1 MHDSM
6 YYLNWVM
13 DFFRAGFAHVN
24 AMLGLLIALYSAWRM
39 ADWKD
44 LWKLALGAVLI
55 HVIAMVL
62 VPMIDH
68 DAPFRLPPL
77 LEVGFW
83 QFLVALYLGY
93 LVAIAALFFVKT
105 TVFKGSGGEAHA
117 HH

>member
-6 YYLNWVM
+6 YYVNWVL

-39 ADWKD
+39 PDWRE

-55 HVIAMVL
+55 HIIAMVL

-77 LEVGFW
+77 LNLSFW
-83 QFLVALYLGY
+83 QFALALYLGY
-93 LVAIAALFFVKT
+93 IVAIAALFFVKSN
-105 TVFKGSGGEAHA
+105 VLGGSSAHA
-117 HH
+117 H